1 MGECGEGQVGAE
13 MQQFVSDAD
22 SADANHD
29 GRRDGRKGAAVDKA
43 DQHGTEE
50 QDEARRVSGG
60 EPASRWGFVFAA
72 EACTFSTD
80 SECLV
85 LESRGFAVV
94 QSGRYR
100 NDRKDGSGRDPH
112 RAENAYTWRDG
123 SKWHNDS
130 HGTGPLPAALP
141 RQFLKC

>member
-1 MGECGEGQVGAE
+1 

-72 EACTFSTD
+72 EACLSAPIQSVSFWSHAGLRLFNREDTVTTVKTAAVAIRIGQKTPIPGATAASGTTTATGQ
-80 SECLV
+80 V
-85 LESRGFAVV
+85 LCRPHCH
-94 QSGRYR
+94 
-100 NDRKDGSGRDPH
+100 GS
-112 RAENAYTWRDG
+112 
-123 SKWHNDS
+123 S
-130 HGTGPLPAALP
+130 
-141 RQFLKC
+141 